1 MANNKI
7 IIVILV
13 LVVAGTALIGAFPQS
28 PKVTSSPTNAPLA
41 RPTFY
46 KDFNLPSLL
55 SLKFWPSATP
65 TMFIQTG
72 SSPTPVQ
79 GGNPT
84 AGPLPTPMTI
94 GKVRPGSSLQEIARI
109 AEAVSCTPAAF
120 ILAIKTQETQQR
132 FFTTATPS
140 VFRFYNTFDWWK
152 PPYATAGDSC
162 YGYSYNTITGLIS
175 PDAAGA
181 GTRCANAVGNP
192 SAASQGIMGLMQINQ
207 SEQNSVTAKFQQFFK
222 GATPDRRVLF
232 DAMVLGGF
240 LYKKL
245 STQTTGCDLNW
256 GIKDIAIVS
265 CRFYGA
271 CTDNYCENVCKY
283 YGDYGGQKFN
293 NCTNIS
299 NLVVGSPTGCK
310 LK

>member
-1 MANNKI
+1 MGNNRIVI
-7 IIVILV
+7 IILV
-13 LVVAGTALIGAFPQS
+13 LAIAGTLVIGLIPKS
-28 PKVTSSPTNAPLA
+28 PAPPPSSGSNTQVNSPT
-41 RPTFY
+41 FSQVY
-46 KDFNLPSLL
+46 NLPSLIGL
-55 SLKFWPSATP
+55 AIWPTATP
-65 TMFIQTG
+65 LPIVPTG
-72 SSPTPVQ
+72 TNPVPTTP
-79 GGNPT
+79 GNPN
-84 AGPLPTPMTI
+84 PTPMSI
-94 GKVRPGSSLQEIARI
+94 GTVRPGSGLQEIAAM
-109 AEAVSCTPAAF
+109 AEAVSCTPAAL

-132 FFTTATPS
+132 FFTTSTPAI
-140 VFRFYNTFDWWK
+140 FRFYNTYGWWK
-152 PPYATAGDSC
+152 PPLAGAGDSC
-162 YGYSYNTITGLIS
+162 YGYSYNTITGLIA

-240 LYKKL
+240 LYKNL
-245 STQTTGCDLNW
+245 STQTTGCELNW
-256 GIKDIAIVS
+256 SIKDIAIVS

-293 NCTNIS
+293 NCANIS
-299 NLVVGSPTGCK
+299 SLVVGSPTGCK